1 MSDAPTADESEARA
15 QPVRDAVGVVAATP
29 ATTTAEPRV
38 DSAGD
43 PLVETAVPLDEVT
56 GVVGSEPVV
65 QFRVM
70 IVESVLFDLVD
81 ASPLVH
87 LMEAEEPFRYMAI
100 PIALPEATALNSA
113 LAGIEGRRPSTHEL
127 FSSVLARLQCDVIA
141 VRIVRN
147 EAGVYYA
154 EIDVMSPRGREIFDC
169 RTSDGLILALRQGVP
184 APVLCA
190 EEVLALLYAES
201 N

>member
-1 MSDAPTADESEARA
+1 MSDAPAADESQSKVPTLEA
-15 QPVRDAVGVVAATP
+15 VDVDVV
-29 ATTTAEPRV
+29 EPSV
-38 DSAGD
+38 D
-43 PLVETAVPLDEVT
+43 PPVETSSTPDGEAT
-56 GVVGSEPVV
+56 GPSDSEPVV

-70 IVESVLFDLVD
+70 NVESVLFDLVD
-81 ASPLVH
+81 VSPQVH
-87 LMEAEEPFRYMAI
+87 LMEAQEPYRYMTI
-100 PIALPEATALNSA
+100 PIALPEAMALNGA
-113 LAGIEGRRPSTHEL
+113 LAGIEGRRPGTHEL

-141 VRIVRN
+141 VRIVRY

-154 EIDVMSPRGREIFDC
+154 EIDVMSPRGREVFDC

-190 EEVLALLYAES
+190 EEILALLYAES